1 MKSFI
6 LLCLFL
12 IVSSSD
18 AQTFYMDSVITYTQG
33 LTNSGN
39 LVTSPRSNPLNS
51 LGQPQ
56 MNDIET
62 GNLNFFSL
70 GFGGSIVLKTE
81 YPVLVNPLSQLQ
93 IFETTYNYNC
103 SYYPEK
109 AKIYVSKNNQNFE
122 LLGETC
128 GNNNTI
134 FSLYQKIDTINYIRI
149 NDCSDPSKFSNF
161 IDADAYDL
169 DGIQIYNLVPL
180 SIELDFFNA
189 KIEDEILLI
198 NFRTLSESGTLRFY
212 IQSSTD
218 AINFKDL
225 EIYFI
230 GANYS
235 TMPREYSGSI
245 KYVPVE
251 SVEYVRLKEVDING
265 DIFYFSPVPI
275 TKRYKVL
282 KGTFYDLLGRQTREG
297 NFLIKY

>member
-12 IVSSSD
+12 IGLSSD

-39 LVTSPRSNPLNS
+39 QITSSRSNPLNS

-93 IFETTYNYNC
+93 IFETTYSYNC

-134 FSLYQKIDTINYIRI
+134 FSLYQKIDTINYIKI
-149 NDCSDPSKFSNF
+149 DDCSDPSKFSNF

-189 KIEDEILLI
+189 KMEDDVLLI

-218 AINFKDL
+218 AIN
-225 EIYFI
+225 
-230 GANYS
+230 
-235 TMPREYSGSI
+235 SGSI
-245 KYVPVE
+245 KYDQKE

-275 TKRYKVL
+275 TKKYKVL